1 MLRCASGLPQQNYNK
16 INHQHEADMKK
27 LLMSIVLSLVFVST
41 SALALAD
48 GSTVFEHTVNKPIT
62 EVYGNVY
69 KSLEDS
75 RFFVV
80 KEINMGENL
89 AGFAK
94 KWGDDYNRNKLT
106 AIRSMVFCNGW
117 YANQVSNKDPKM
129 LGLCPLHIT
138 LYEKD
143 GKTTALFNRPTVIA
157 RKSRAREALKEVE
170 DEIIAA
176 IKKGMK

>member
-1 MLRCASGLPQQNYNK
+1 MRKYLKYL
-16 INHQHEADMKK
+16 I
-27 LLMSIVLSLVFVST
+27 LSLVFL
-41 SALALAD
+41 SAPVFA
-48 GSTVFEHTVNKPIT
+48 GGPTVFEHTVKKPMS
-62 EVYGNVY
+62 EVYGKVY

-80 KEINMGENL
+80 KEINLGENL
-89 AGFAK
+89 ASFAK

-106 AIRSMVFCNGW
+106 AIRSIIFCNGW

-157 RKSRAREALKEVE
+157 RKSRARGVLKEVE
-170 DEIIAA
+170 SEIIAA